1 MSPGGNGLFME
12 PARHSNPAVPAS
24 VLHAT
29 EDSITTP
36 PAVMARPGS
45 MMTWAEAGAAPII
58 TMRAPASTTQSC
70 ASCVSAFSMATLTEM
85 LLPSITAE
93 GDELAMNLERILFTR
108 VRGMGILGSS
118 YLRSCIAPVLYSRLS
133 YVACRGFID

>member
-58 TMRAPASTTQSC
+58 TMRAPAINNTI
-70 ASCVSAFSMATLTEM
+70 MRLM
-85 LLPSITAE
+85 
-93 GDELAMNLERILFTR
+93 RICFFY
-108 VRGMGILGSS
+108 GNSH
-118 YLRSCIAPVLYSRLS
+118 
-133 YVACRGFID
+133 